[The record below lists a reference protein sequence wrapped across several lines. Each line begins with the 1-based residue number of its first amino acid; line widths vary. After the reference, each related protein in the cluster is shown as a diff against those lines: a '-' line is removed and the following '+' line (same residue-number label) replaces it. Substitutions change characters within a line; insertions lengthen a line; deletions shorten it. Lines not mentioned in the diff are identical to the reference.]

1 MRLVQ
6 VCLFSLIAIVS
17 TISNNASASHVGVV
31 GLFQGKALLV
41 VDNAAPKTYAVG
53 DKIAG
58 VKLIA
63 VDGTGAVLEVDGK
76 RRVVPFGS
84 HSSQASVGSGSGSS
98 TSQFGNKVTL
108 NADNDG
114 HYNTQV
120 SINGASM
127 AMLLDT
133 GATMIALPAKDAT
146 RMGINYKNGT
156 PIRVNTANGIAAAY
170 KVTLDK
176 VRVGDLEVH
185 QVEAVIQES
194 GLDVGLLGMSF
205 LKRTDMRN
213 EGQQMVLTKRF

>member
-1 MRLVQ
+1 MRLFQ
-6 VCLFSLIAIVS
+6 VCLFSLITIVS
-17 TISNNASASHVGVV
+17 TISNNVSASHVGVV

-41 VDNAAPKTYAVG
+41 VDSAAPKTYSVG
-53 DKIAG
+53 DNIG
-58 VKLIA
+58 GIKLIA
-63 VDGTGAVLEVDGK
+63 VDSNGAVLEVDGK
-76 RRVVPFGS
+76 RRLVPVGS
-84 HSSQASVGSGSGSS
+84 HSSQASAGSS
-98 TSQFGNKVTL
+98 GTRQYSNKVTL

-120 SINGASM
+120 SINGTSM

-185 QVEAVIQES
+185 QVEAVIQET

-213 EGQQMVLTKRF
+213 DGQQMVLTKRF